1 VLKVSV
7 VGLGYV
13 GVPLAVVLASKG
25 YTVAGIQRR
34 SPRSWW
40 KISWLN
46 LGKSPIG
53 GEEPMLDE
61 LLVDAVE
68 SGRLWA
74 CDNYGEIQ
82 NSDVV
87 VVTVQT
93 PVTETK
99 EPDLSHLEAACRQVG
114 ENLSNETLVCI
125 ESTVPPY
132 TMETFV
138 KPILEEKSGLRA
150 GVDFNLV
157 FCYERVTPGRL
168 VENLLWLPRIVGG
181 YTQACAERGAD
192 FYMGFCEAEVFKTDL
207 RTAEV
212 SKLVENSHRDV
223 NIAFANETSLIC
235 SGLGVDFYTVREMVN
250 SLPMR
255 PGPDNPYRNILT
267 PGSGVGGHCLPK
279 DPHLLLY
286 GLKKRELDYEPYL
299 IPAARRVNDLMPVV
313 VKSLIDE
320 ALEEAGRKV
329 IDSKIGVL
337 GLSYKE
343 ETGDPRN
350 SPTLRLLELLDGSVK
365 VHDPYISSHEAVKP
379 QPLIDT
385 VLGSDCLVVMTKHS
399 TYRELELDCIAS
411 MMRTKTIVDGRGLF
425 DPEKCIEN
433 GFIYRG
439 VGYATH

>member
-1 VLKVSV
+1 VKVSV

-13 GVPLAVVLASKG
+13 GIPLAVVLASKG
-25 YTVAGIQRR
+25 YKVAGIQRR

-68 SGRLWA
+68 SGRLWV
-74 CDNYGEIQ
+74 CDDYGEIQ
-82 NSDVV
+82 DSSVV

-99 EPDLSHLEAACRQVG
+99 EPDLSHLEAACRRVG
-114 ENLSNETLVCI
+114 ENLSQGTLVSI

-132 TMETFV
+132 TTETFV
-138 KPILEEKSGLRA
+138 KPILEEKSGLKA

-168 VENLLWLPRIVGG
+168 IENLVLLPRIVGG
-181 YTQACAERGAD
+181 YTPACAERGAV
-192 FYMGFCEAEVFKTDL
+192 FYASYCEAQIFKTDL

-223 NIAFANETSLIC
+223 NIAFANEAALIC
-235 SGLGVDFYTVREMVN
+235 SGLGVDFYKVREMVN
-250 SLPMR
+250 SLPIR
-255 PGPDNPYRNILT
+255 EGSDNPYRNILT

-279 DPHLLLY
+279 DPYLLLH
-286 GLKKRELDYEPYL
+286 GMKKSVFDYMPSL
-299 IPAARRVNDLMPVV
+299 IPAARSINDLMPVV
-313 VKSLIDE
+313 MKKLIDD
-320 ALEEAGRKV
+320 ALEEAGRRV

-343 ETGDPRN
+343 DTGDPRN
-350 SPTLRLLELLDGSVK
+350 SPTLRLLELLGGSVK
-365 VHDPYISSHEAVKP
+365 VHDPYVSSHESVKP

-385 VLGSDCLVVMTKHS
+385 VLGSDCLVVMTKHRE
-399 TYRELELDCIAS
+399 YRELELDCIAS
-411 MMRTKTIVDGRGLF
+411 MMRTRTIVDGRGLF
-425 DPEKCIEN
+425 DPEECIEK

>member
-1 VLKVSV
+1 MKVSV

-13 GVPLAVVLASKG
+13 GIPLAVVLASKG
-25 YTVAGIQRR
+25 YKVAGIQRR

-68 SGRLWA
+68 SGRLWV
-74 CDNYGEIQ
+74 CDDYGEIQ
-82 NSDVV
+82 DSSVV

-99 EPDLSHLEAACRQVG
+99 EPDLSHLEAACRRVG
-114 ENLSNETLVCI
+114 ENLSQGTLVSI

-132 TMETFV
+132 TTETFV
-138 KPILEEKSGLRA
+138 KPILEEKSGLKA

-168 VENLLWLPRIVGG
+168 IENLVLLPRIVGG
-181 YTQACAERGAD
+181 YTPACAERGAV
-192 FYMGFCEAEVFKTDL
+192 FYASYCEAQIFKTDL

-223 NIAFANETSLIC
+223 NIAFANEAALIC
-235 SGLGVDFYTVREMVN
+235 SGLGVDFYKVREMVN
-250 SLPMR
+250 SLPIR
-255 PGPDNPYRNILT
+255 EGSDNPYRNILT

-279 DPHLLLY
+279 DPYLLLH
-286 GLKKRELDYEPYL
+286 GMKKSVFDYMPSL
-299 IPAARRVNDLMPVV
+299 IPAARSINDLMPVV
-313 VKSLIDE
+313 MKKLIDD
-320 ALEEAGRKV
+320 ALEEAGRRV

-343 ETGDPRN
+343 DTGDPRN
-350 SPTLRLLELLDGSVK
+350 SPTLRLLELLGGSVK
-365 VHDPYISSHEAVKP
+365 VHDPYVSSHESVKP

-385 VLGSDCLVVMTKHS
+385 VLGSDCLVVMTKHRE
-399 TYRELELDCIAS
+399 YRELELDCIAS

-425 DPEKCIEN
+425 DPEECIEK

>member
-1 VLKVSV
+1 MKVSV

-13 GVPLAVVLASKG
+13 GIPLAVVLASKG
-25 YTVAGIQRR
+25 YKVAGIQRH

-68 SGRLWA
+68 SGMLLA
-74 CDNYGEIQ
+74 CDDYGEIQ
-82 NSDVV
+82 DSSVV
-87 VVTVQT
+87 AVTVQT

-99 EPDLSHLEAACRQVG
+99 EPDLSHLEAACRRVG
-114 ENLSNETLVCI
+114 ENLSQGTLVCI

-132 TMETFV
+132 TTETFV
-138 KPILEEKSGLRA
+138 KPILEEKSGLKA

-168 VENLLWLPRIVGG
+168 VENLLRLPRIVGG
-181 YTQACAERGAD
+181 YTPACAERGAV
-192 FYMGFCEAEVFKTDL
+192 FYSGFCEAQVFKTDL

-223 NIAFANETSLIC
+223 NIAFANEAAVIC
-235 SGLGVDFYTVREMVN
+235 SGLGVDFYKVREMVN
-250 SLPMR
+250 SLPIR
-255 PGPDNPYRNILT
+255 EGPDNPYRNILS

-279 DPHLLLY
+279 DPYLLLH
-286 GLKKRELDYEPYL
+286 GMKKSVFDYKPSL
-299 IPAARRVNDLMPVV
+299 IPAARSINDLMPVV
-313 VKSLIDE
+313 VKKLIDD
-320 ALEEAGRKV
+320 ALKEAGRRV

-343 ETGDPRN
+343 DTGDPRN
-350 SPTLRLLELLDGSVK
+350 SPTLRLLELLGGSVK
-365 VHDPYISSHEAVKP
+365 VHDPYVSSHMSVKP

-399 TYRELELDCIAS
+399 EYRELELDCIAS
-411 MMRTKTIVDGRGLF
+411 MMRTRTIVDGRGLF
-425 DPEKCIEN
+425 DPEECIEK

>member
-1 VLKVSV
+1 MKVSV
-7 VGLGYV
+7 VGMGYV
-13 GVPLAVVLASKG
+13 GIPLAVVLASKG

-34 SPRSWW
+34 SQRSWW

-61 LLVDAVE
+61 LLVDAVD
-68 SGRLWA
+68 SGGFWA
-74 CDNYGEIQ
+74 TDDYGEILD
-82 NSDVV
+82 SDVV

-93 PVTETK
+93 PVTDTK
-99 EPDLSHLEAACRQVG
+99 EPDLGHLEAACRQVG
-114 ENLSNETLVCI
+114 ENLSPGTLVCL

-132 TMETFV
+132 TTETLV
-138 KPILEEKSGLRA
+138 RPVLEEKSGLRA
-150 GVDFNLV
+150 GIDFNLV

-168 VENLLWLPRIVGG
+168 VENLLRLPRIVGG
-181 YTQACAERGAD
+181 YSPVCAERGAE
-192 FYMGFCEAEVFKTDL
+192 FYSGFCEAEVFKTDL
-207 RTAEV
+207 LTAEV

-223 NIAFANETSLIC
+223 NIAFANEAALIC
-235 SGLGVDFYTVREMVN
+235 SCLGVDFYEVREMVN
-250 SLPMR
+250 SLPLR

-279 DPHLLLY
+279 DPYLLLH
-286 GLKKRELDYEPYL
+286 GLKKSELGYMPKV
-299 IPAARRVNDLMPVV
+299 IPAARRVNDLMPEVV
-313 VKSLIDE
+313 RQLIDE
-320 ALEEAGRKV
+320 VLEEAGRKIV
-329 IDSKIGVL
+329 DSKIGVL

-343 ETGDPRN
+343 DTGDPRN
-350 SPTLRLLELLDGSVK
+350 SPTLRLLELLGGSVK
-365 VHDPYISSHEAVKP
+365 VHDPYVSSHESVKS

-399 TYRELELDCIAS
+399 AYRELELECIAS
-411 MMRTKTIVDGRGLF
+411 MMRTRTIVDGRGLF
-425 DPEKCIEN
+425 SPEECLEN

>member
-1 VLKVSV
+1 MKVSV

-13 GVPLAVVLASKG
+13 GIPLAVVLASKG
-25 YTVAGIQRR
+25 YRVAGIQRH

-46 LGKSPIG
+46 IGKSPIG

-68 SGRLWA
+68 SGMLLA
-74 CDNYGEIQ
+74 CDDYGEIQ
-82 NSDVV
+82 DSSVV
-87 VVTVQT
+87 AVTVQT
-93 PVTETK
+93 PVTEKK
-99 EPDLSHLEAACRQVG
+99 EPDLSHLEAACRRVG
-114 ENLSNETLVCI
+114 ENLSQGTLVCI

-132 TMETFV
+132 TTETFV
-138 KPILEEKSGLRA
+138 KPILEEKSGLKA

-168 VENLLWLPRIVGG
+168 VENLLRLPRIVGG
-181 YTQACAERGAD
+181 YTPACAERGAV
-192 FYMGFCEAEVFKTDL
+192 FYSGFCEAQVFKTDL

-223 NIAFANETSLIC
+223 NIAFANEAAVIC
-235 SGLGVDFYTVREMVN
+235 SGLGVDFYKVREMVN
-250 SLPMR
+250 SLPIR
-255 PGPDNPYRNILT
+255 EGPDNPYRNILS

-279 DPHLLLY
+279 DPYLLLH
-286 GLKKRELDYEPYL
+286 GMKKSVFDYKPSL
-299 IPAARRVNDLMPVV
+299 IPAARSINDLMPVV
-313 VKSLIDE
+313 VKKLIDD
-320 ALEEAGRKV
+320 ALEEAGRRV

-343 ETGDPRN
+343 DTGDPRN
-350 SPTLRLLELLDGSVK
+350 SPTLRLLELLGGSVK
-365 VHDPYISSHEAVKP
+365 VHDPYVSSYMSVKP

-399 TYRELELDCIAS
+399 EYRELELDCIAS
-411 MMRTKTIVDGRGLF
+411 MMRTRTIVDGRGLF
-425 DPEKCIEN
+425 DPEECIEK

>member
-25 YTVAGIQRR
+25 HIVAGIQRR

-68 SGRLWA
+68 SGGFWA
-74 CDNYGEIQ
+74 SDDYGEIRD
-82 NSDVV
+82 SDVV

-93 PVTETK
+93 PITEQK
-99 EPDLSHLEAACRQVG
+99 EPDLSHLEAACRRVS
-114 ENLSNETLVCI
+114 ENLSRGTLVCI

-132 TMETFV
+132 TTETVV
-138 KPILEEKSGLRA
+138 KPVLEESSGYST

-168 VENLLWLPRIVGG
+168 IENLLRLPRIVGG
-181 YTQACAERGAD
+181 YTPACAERGAG
-192 FYMGFCEAEVFKTDL
+192 FYSVFCEAEIFKTDL
-207 RTAEV
+207 LTAEV

-223 NIAFANETSLIC
+223 NIAFANEAALIC
-235 SGLGVDFYTVREMVN
+235 SGLGVDFYRVREMVN
-250 SLPMR
+250 SLPMLQG
-255 PGPDNPYRNILT
+255 PGNPYRNMLT

-279 DPHLLLY
+279 DPYLLLH
-286 GLKKRELDYEPYL
+286 GLKKSGLEYKPSL
-299 IPAARRVNDLMPVV
+299 IPAARRVNDLMPEM
-313 VKSLIDE
+313 VKRLIDD
-320 ALEEAGRKV
+320 ALIEAGRNV

-343 ETGDPRN
+343 NTDDPRN
-350 SPTLRLLELLDGSVK
+350 SPTLRLLELLDGSVR
-365 VHDPYISSHEAVKP
+365 VHDPYVSNHESVKP
-379 QPLIDT
+379 QSLIDT

-399 TYRELELDCIAS
+399 VYRELELDCIAS
-411 MMRTKTIVDGRGLF
+411 MMRTRTIVDGRGLF
-425 DPEKCIEN
+425 DPEKCIEK

>member
-1 VLKVSV
+1 MKVSV

-13 GVPLAVVLASKG
+13 GIPLAVVLASKG
-25 YTVAGIQRR
+25 YKVAGIQRH

-68 SGRLWA
+68 SGRLWV
-74 CDNYGEIQ
+74 CDDYGEIQ
-82 NSDVV
+82 DSSVV

-99 EPDLSHLEAACRQVG
+99 EPDLSHLEAACRRVG
-114 ENLSNETLVCI
+114 ENLSQGTLVSI

-132 TMETFV
+132 TTETFV
-138 KPILEEKSGLRA
+138 KPILEEKSGLKA

-168 VENLLWLPRIVGG
+168 IENLVLLPRIVGG
-181 YTQACAERGAD
+181 YTPACAERGAV
-192 FYMGFCEAEVFKTDL
+192 FYASYCEAQIFKTDL

-223 NIAFANETSLIC
+223 NIAFANEAALIC
-235 SGLGVDFYTVREMVN
+235 SGLGVDFYKVREMVN
-250 SLPMR
+250 SLPIR
-255 PGPDNPYRNILT
+255 EGSDNPYRNILT

-279 DPHLLLY
+279 DPYLLLH
-286 GLKKRELDYEPYL
+286 GMKKSVFDYMPSL
-299 IPAARRVNDLMPVV
+299 IPAARSINDLMPVV
-313 VKSLIDE
+313 MKKLIDD
-320 ALEEAGRKV
+320 ALEEAGRRV

-343 ETGDPRN
+343 DTGDPRN
-350 SPTLRLLELLDGSVK
+350 SPTLRLLELLGGSVK
-365 VHDPYISSHEAVKP
+365 VHDPYVSSHESVKP

-385 VLGSDCLVVMTKHS
+385 VLGSDCLVVMTKHRE
-399 TYRELELDCIAS
+399 YRELELDCIAS
-411 MMRTKTIVDGRGLF
+411 MMRTRTIVDGRGLF
-425 DPEKCIEN
+425 DPEECIEK